1 MKIKQVTEVD
11 ITFDNG
17 NRIYF
22 DHDHDCMGG
31 GLIMFKQLEDGQVVI
46 DNRDE
51 QTVHDS
57 GPESRLQ
64 QLERRI
70 KDLEYRIKPLLT
82 TLNHFSVASSA
93 ACNAVRFAVGDAMS
107 DVSEWRRFAEERGM
121 EDSFNECVDS
131 EESYTEGV
139 AQFYINLGYRFERL
153 QKEVR
158 TNEDKVD

>member
-1 MKIKQVTEVD
+1 
-11 ITFDNG
+11 
-17 NRIYF
+17 
-22 DHDHDCMGG
+22 
-31 GLIMFKQLEDGQVVI
+31 MFKQLEDDQVVI

-51 QTVHDS
+51 QTVCDTEL
-57 GPESRLQ
+57 ESRLQ

-82 TLNHFSVASSA
+82 TLNHFSVAYGA

-107 DVSEWRRFAEERGM
+107 DVSEWRRFADERGM
-121 EDSFNECVDS
+121 EESFDEIVNTEK
-131 EESYTEGV
+131 SYIEGV